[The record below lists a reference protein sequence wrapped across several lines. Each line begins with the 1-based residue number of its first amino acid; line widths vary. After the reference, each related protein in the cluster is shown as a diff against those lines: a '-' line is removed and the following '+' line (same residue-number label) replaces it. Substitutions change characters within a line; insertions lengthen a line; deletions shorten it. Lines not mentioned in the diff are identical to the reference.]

1 MRICSWNI
9 NGLRSLRQPLRTV
22 LEQLDCD
29 IICFQETK
37 VTRQAL
43 AEAYARIDGYHT
55 FYSWSRLRE
64 GYSGVAIFCKTFL
77 TPIRA
82 EEGLAGKL
90 NSTIE
95 DSLGGEYSSMDDNDL
110 LAIDREGRAIMTEHE
125 LEDGTSLVIINV
137 YCPRVDRDKPERL
150 TYKLNFFSAIEQRAK
165 YFLERGCRV
174 IVVGDFNVSHKPI
187 DTCDP
192 GEDLNY
198 FNSSPSRLWFSKFID
213 NNIFI
218 DTFRYLHP
226 DQREAYT
233 CWETL
238 SSARVNNYGVRIDY
252 ILCDGIVSK
261 LHLVNCEHRIDIESS
276 DHCPVIA
283 KFNFK
288 FKDRSQG
295 KPPSICT
302 KFWPEFKG
310 TQMKLNQ
317 FIVKKKRIRDEEIN
331 IDSNK
336 KQQVDEITTR
346 TISKEI
352 NIEINQSNEEI
363 IEKSTIIQRKSL
375 AKPPSKKIK
384 SDQSSLFQHF
394 KRTSQPKLTPSTPCS
409 SSNNSIPKN
418 NEIISSSNIETD
430 EKPKKTAT
438 WNQIFRPPT
447 PPPLCSGHKERCV
460 IRQVKDT
467 SSVNWGRYFY
477 VCSRA
482 NGAPGNPQ
490 ARCDHFQ
497 WKEIKKKTIS
507 MN

>member
-1 MRICSWNI
+1 MKICSWNI

-43 AEAYARIDGYHT
+43 AEAYARIDGYHS

-64 GYSGVAIFCKTFL
+64 GYSGVSIICKTSL

-90 NSTIE
+90 HTNLE
-95 DSLGGEYSSMDDNDL
+95 DGLGGEYLSLEENDL

-125 LEDGTSLVIINV
+125 LEDGTSLVVINV

-150 TYKLNFFSAIEQRAK
+150 TYKLNFYSALEQRARC
-165 YFLERGCRV
+165 FLERGCRV
-174 IVVGDFNVSHKPI
+174 IIVGDFNVSHKPI

-192 GEDLNY
+192 GDDLHY
-198 FNSSPSRLWFSKFID
+198 FNSSPSRLWFSKLISED
-213 NNIFI
+213 IFI

-233 CWETL
+233 CWETV
-238 SSARVNNYGVRIDY
+238 SNARVNNYGVRIDY
-252 ILCDGIVSK
+252 IICDGAVSK
-261 LHLVNCEHRIDIESS
+261 SHLVNCERRPDIESS

-283 KFNFK
+283 EFNFT
-288 FKDRSQG
+288 FKDRLQA

-302 KFWPEFKG
+302 KFWSEFKG
-310 TQMKLNQ
+310 TQMNINQ
-317 FIVKKKRIRDEEIN
+317 FIVKTKRIREDD
-331 IDSNK
+331 IDSQDDK
-336 KQQVDEITTR
+336 KQQIEEITT
-346 TISKEI
+346 TNKQT
-352 NIEINQSNEEI
+352 NQLNEI
-363 IEKSTIIQRKSL
+363 IVEKSVATQSKSL
-375 AKPPSKKIK
+375 TKPSFKKVK
-384 SDQSSLFQHF
+384 SDQSSLLQHF
-394 KRTSQPKLTPSTPCS
+394 KRSSQSKMTPPPS
-409 SSNNSIPKN
+409 SSNDSVPKEPEVITLLN
-418 NEIISSSNIETD
+418 TETD
-430 EKPKKTAT
+430 EKPKKSVTS

-467 SSVNWGRYFY
+467 ASVNWGRYFY

-482 NGAPGNPQ
+482 NGASDNPQ
-490 ARCDHFQ
+490 ARCEHFQ
-497 WKEIKKKTIS
+497 WKEIKKKTTS
-507 MN
+507 TN

>member
-9 NGLRSLRQPLRTV
+9 NGLRSLRQPLQAV
-22 LEQLDCD
+22 LEQLNCD

-55 FYSWSRLRE
+55 FYSWSRLRS
-64 GYSGVAIFCKTFL
+64 GYSGVAIFCKTSL
-77 TPIRA
+77 TPIHA

-90 NSTIE
+90 HTNLE
-95 DSLGGEYSSMDDNDL
+95 DGLGGEYSTMDENDL

-137 YCPRVDRDKPERL
+137 YCPRVDPDKPERL
-150 TYKLNFFSAIEQRAK
+150 TYKLNFYAALEQRAR

-174 IVVGDFNVSHKPI
+174 IIVGDFNVSHKPI

-192 GEDLNY
+192 GEDLDY
-198 FNSSPSRLWFSKFID
+198 FNSSPSRLWFSKLISD
-213 NNIFI
+213 NIFI

-252 ILCDGIVSK
+252 IICDGMVSK
-261 LHLVNCEHRIDIESS
+261 SHLVDCQHRIEVESS
-276 DHCPVIA
+276 DHCPIVA
-283 KFNFK
+283 EFNFVL
-288 FKDRSQG
+288 KDRTLS

-302 KFWPEFKG
+302 KFWSEFKG
-310 TQMKLNQ
+310 TQMKLSQ
-317 FIVKKKRIRDEEIN
+317 FMMKTKRTRE
-331 IDSNK
+331 
-336 KQQVDEITTR
+336 DEIETDTEK
-346 TISKEI
+346 KEQI
-352 NIEINQSNEEI
+352 EEI
-363 IEKSTIIQRKSL
+363 IMITNEKVIQNGKSNEKTSITQSKTL
-375 AKPPSKKIK
+375 VKPALKKIK
-384 SDQSSLFQHF
+384 SGQSSLFQHF
-394 KRTSQPKLTPSTPCS
+394 IRSSQTSPSSTAESKPKEPEVVDITPSS
-409 SSNNSIPKN
+409 VV
-418 NEIISSSNIETD
+418 D
-430 EKPKKTAT
+430 EKPKKTTT
-438 WNQIFRPPT
+438 WNHIFRPPT
-447 PPPLCSGHKERCV
+447 PPPLCNGHKEHCV

-482 NGAPGNPQ
+482 NGASNNPQ

-497 WKEIKKKTIS
+497 WKEIKKKGQS
-507 MN
+507 E